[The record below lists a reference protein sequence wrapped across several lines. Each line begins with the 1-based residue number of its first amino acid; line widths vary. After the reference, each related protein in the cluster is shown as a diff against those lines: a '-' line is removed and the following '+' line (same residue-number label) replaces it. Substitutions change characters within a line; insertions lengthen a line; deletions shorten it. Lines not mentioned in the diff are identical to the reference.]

1 MNRNASGGTNLPTMQ
16 RPRTRRFL
24 ILLGKSI
31 LAVLSLAVVPLLY
44 AEGYAIWYAEYHLG
58 LPTEAEIA
66 ALPATGH
73 LCPLEAGSPYVALA
87 DMPLLLRQAVIA
99 SAGADFQTRP
109 NLVLPAMAAA
119 IVKGDGRP
127 DTRITFAVT
136 RHCLHA
142 LAPDCCRG
150 LDWHIGST
158 VFMGRLERTLS
169 RERILDAYL
178 NDSYLGRN
186 AYGVAAAAPAHF
198 GKPLT
203 GLDVGEIAL
212 LIARFQT
219 PSPSERDSARRSY
232 ILDRM
237 LTAGLIDQ
245 AQATAAR
252 AAPLPPID
260 GAPRKP

>member
-1 MNRNASGGTNLPTMQ
+1 MSGTNPVTMQ

-24 ILLGKSI
+24 ILFGKSI
-31 LAVLSLAVVPLLY
+31 LAVLSLAVPLLLY
-44 AEGYAIWYAEYHLG
+44 AEAYAIWYAEYHLG
-58 LPTEAEIA
+58 VPTEAEIA

-73 LCPLEAGSPYVALA
+73 LCPLEAGSPYVPLA
-87 DMPLLLRQAVIA
+87 DMPPLLRQTVIK
-99 SAGADFQTRP
+99 STGSDFETRP
-109 NLVLPAMAAA
+109 NLVLPAMLAA
-119 IVKGDGRP
+119 IVKGDGRRP

-136 RHCLHA
+136 RHCLHV

-150 LDWHIGST
+150 LDWHIGNT

-169 RERILDAYL
+169 RERILDSYL

-186 AYGVAAAAPAHF
+186 AYGVAAAATAHF
-198 GKPLT
+198 GKPLA

-212 LIARFQT
+212 LIARFQM
-219 PSPSERDSARRSY
+219 PRPSERDNERRSY
-232 ILDRM
+232 ILDKM

-260 GAPRKP
+260 GPPRNP